1 MTMSS
6 PDLQRDNL
14 RGGLTMVLAMA
25 FFAGEDAFLKGLTTV
40 LPTGQLLLAVGML
53 SALCM
58 AVMAKASRARI
69 FDPKLLSR
77 PVLLRTIGE
86 ITGGIGFIL
95 TLQLLP
101 LSTGAALL
109 QTMPLAI
116 TFGAA
121 LFLGEK
127 VGWRR
132 WSAVAVGFLG
142 VMVILRP
149 TGEGFEPL
157 AAGAAMLT
165 VFSLA
170 LRDLSTRRVAPSV
183 HSMTIAF
190 WGMFA
195 YGFSGWLLM
204 LIEDQS
210 FVVPE
215 AGPAVS
221 LGLAALLGLIGY
233 YCMIVASRL
242 GEVSAI
248 IPYRYTRIIF
258 ALILGMLVFHEQPDS
273 YVLLGSAMIVG
284 SGLYT
289 FLRERYHAFHS
300 KSK

>member
-1 MTMSS
+1 MSS

-40 LPTGQLLLAVGML
+40 LPTGQLLFAVGML

-58 AVMAKASRARI
+58 AVMAKASGARI

-77 PVLLRTIGE
+77 PVLLRTLGE

-132 WSAVAVGFLG
+132 WTAVAVGFLG
-142 VMVILRP
+142 VLVILRP

-170 LRDLSTRRVAPSV
+170 LRDLSTRRVQASV
-183 HSMTIAF
+183 HSMAIAF

-195 YGFSGWLLM
+195 YGFSGWILM
-204 LIEDQS
+204 LIEGQN
-210 FVVPE
+210 FVMPE
-215 AGPAVS
+215 KGPAIS

-258 ALILGMLVFHEQPDS
+258 ALILGVLVFQETPDH

-289 FLRERYHAFHS
+289 FVRERYHAFHS
-300 KSK
+300 KTK